1 MQGQPRGGPGD
12 HGAAHAIDERDIPRD
27 AARPARDFMAGYI
40 ARGKDAGLP
49 VTALEQLMASL
60 PHAIDKLEA
69 SAGAAAEPR
78 G

>member
-1 MQGQPRGGPGD
+1 
-12 HGAAHAIDERDIPRD
+12 
-27 AARPARDFMAGYI
+27 MAGYI